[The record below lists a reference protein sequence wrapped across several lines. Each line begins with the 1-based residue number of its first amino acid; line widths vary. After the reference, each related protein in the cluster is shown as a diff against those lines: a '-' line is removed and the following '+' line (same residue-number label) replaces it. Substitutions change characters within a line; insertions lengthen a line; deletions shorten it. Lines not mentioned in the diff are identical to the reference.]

1 MPIIRFEENNESI
14 GANYI
19 IVYMAKNYIMIHNVK
34 FHIKLSLKI
43 IKMIAVYVKK
53 A

>member
-1 MPIIRFEENNESI
+1 MPIIRFEEHNESI
-14 GANYI
+14 GANYL
-19 IVYMAKNYIMIHNVK
+19 AKNYIMIHNEK